1 MTYDDRKR
9 EAGTNPDE
17 WIESEPLNG
26 DRLADEAA
34 DTEGHMPRV
43 RFGVQPG
50 PDEPL
55 EATDEL
61 GDTAVKGGRVS
72 FSDAADEPVIEPDE
86 AGRFRG

>member
-1 MTYDDRKR
+1 MKYDDRKR

-17 WIESEPLNG
+17 WIEGEPLNG

-43 RFGVQPG
+43 KFGVQPPRTSRSTG
-50 PDEPL
+50 
-55 EATDEL
+55 
-61 GDTAVKGGRVS
+61 
-72 FSDAADEPVIEPDE
+72 ADEPAIEPDE